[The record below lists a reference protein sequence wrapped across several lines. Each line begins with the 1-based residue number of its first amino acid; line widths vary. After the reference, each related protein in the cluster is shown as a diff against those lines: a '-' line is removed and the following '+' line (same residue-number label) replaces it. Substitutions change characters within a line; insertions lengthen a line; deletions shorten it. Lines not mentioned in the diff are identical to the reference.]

1 VALLWSRRE
10 VPAWLVSVA
19 KAIGEQVAPFDPR
32 SVTTRGEP
40 IVLVVDTREADGEAL
55 CRDARAGFGPTVVIV
70 AITDQAPLS
79 AEARRYVDAETP
91 AATRVVELVLSLAV
105 KLASERV
112 EKTFSQ
118 RSLAQARA
126 QSHSPTVVDLLRERE
141 RESRELLDALPDCA
155 LVERQGH
162 VVFANATAAS
172 MLGHSIEALLGSRV
186 LDHVHPADR
195 PAIEATLLSPLGA
208 LGKKPQE
215 ARIVRSDGGT
225 LLVELTGLLVN
236 FGGEPSTFVIARDV
250 TARKLMESIIAT
262 SDRLAS
268 MGGLAA
274 GVAHEINNPLTA
286 LISSLDFL
294 DEETGGAFAA
304 NVDVND
310 LLLTAKEASYRIR
323 DIIRDLRLFSRP
335 DEERRGPVD
344 LRATLDSTCRLARVE
359 IRHRARLIKKFA
371 EIPVVDGNEARFGQV
386 FLNLVVNAAQAISE
400 GEVAKN
406 EIVIATYTDEAG
418 HAVVE
423 VRDTGRGIPAH
434 VFPKLFEPFFTTK
447 PVGVGTGLGLSISRR
462 IVEDAGGTIAVTSEV
477 DGGTMVRVVL
487 PPAAVRTKLTSN
499 PPRSRG
505 AGSQGGR
512 LLVVD
517 DDVAVRRALMR
528 ILGSDH
534 DVSTVS
540 SGAEA
545 IELIGSGE
553 RFDVVLCDLM
563 MPNVTGDQCYQ
574 RVSEI
579 APAQAARFVFMSGG
593 AFTASARAFLETT
606 QHPTL
611 EKPFDLELLRSVV
624 QQVVESGA

>member
-1 VALLWSRRE
+1 
-10 VPAWLVSVA
+10 
-19 KAIGEQVAPFDPR
+19 
-32 SVTTRGEP
+32 
-40 IVLVVDTREADGEAL
+40 
-55 CRDARAGFGPTVVIV
+55 
-70 AITDQAPLS
+70 
-79 AEARRYVDAETP
+79 
-91 AATRVVELVLSLAV
+91 
-105 KLASERV
+105 
-112 EKTFSQ
+112 
-118 RSLAQARA
+118 
-126 QSHSPTVVDLLRERE
+126 
-141 RESRELLDALPDCA
+141 
-155 LVERQGH
+155 
-162 VVFANATAAS
+162 
-172 MLGHSIEALLGSRV
+172 LGHSIEALLGSRV